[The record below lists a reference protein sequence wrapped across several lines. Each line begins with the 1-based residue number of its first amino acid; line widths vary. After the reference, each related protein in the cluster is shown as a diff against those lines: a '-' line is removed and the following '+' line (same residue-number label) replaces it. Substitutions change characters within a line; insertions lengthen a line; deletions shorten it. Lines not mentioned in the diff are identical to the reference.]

1 MKKLL
6 YVLLAALL
14 LVTLCACA
22 AEETDDDNAFEDFR
36 NQEEEVTEW
45 TDKEKNTFYFEAV
58 DSESI
63 TITGFSSQ
71 NYQPHAVKIPAVMDG
86 RYVVGISGEAFA
98 NRAEISALT
107 FPKAADYKGK
117 VPAFTV
123 AENAFRGCAALKSLS
138 IPAYVVSIGETSFY
152 GCESMETLTFE
163 AGCKL
168 TSIPANAFGACTSLK
183 KVEIPTGIKSIGD
196 AAFFGCTSMTELTI
210 ADGVTTLGKQ
220 AFQNCSAL
228 KSIKAPA
235 TLTEVGVHVFAGCD
249 AVEVASV
256 PTWIIEP
263 LKKTNLVSVT
273 LVAGDSIPASAFK
286 SCDKLQTVTIACNL
300 TSIGESAFVGCKS
313 LSHIEIPASI
323 TEIGRSMF
331 KNCSALTEVVIP
343 TAVTKIGASA
353 FSGCSSLSSLAIPA
367 AVTEIGDQAF
377 ASCSALT
384 TITVGE
390 GNTVYKAENGVLYN
404 ADMTVLMQYAA
415 SSDATELVIPA
426 TVTEIKASAFAGA
439 AKLEKLV
446 IPNSVKT
453 IGKYAFDGCVNIKD
467 VTLPVGAVAA
477 VAKDGLVNVVIT
489 EGTAI
494 EAGAFENCVNLQT
507 VTLVDTITSIGESA
521 FAGCTN
527 LTTIVLPA
535 GVSAIGASLFE
546 NCTSLAAIVIP
557 EAVTEIGANAF
568 RGCSA
573 MTAINLPKNVAKIG
587 LGAFAECSA
596 MTAFT
601 VAPENTAFAADAGNL
616 YNKGITEIVQY
627 AIGNDAVALELPATV
642 TAIGEIA
649 FLGAVN
655 LKSLTVPATVTTV
668 GADAFKGC
676 TGIADATVPTWVL
689 GKFATD
695 ALVSLTVTAG
705 EEIGASVLAN
715 SAYLESV
722 IIPATVKSVDKTA
735 FDGCVKINHADVP
748 AHALA
753 AIPKDALV
761 SVIVN
766 SGEEIPKGAFSG
778 APALEN
784 LSMAESITK
793 ICDEA
798 FKDCKLLGNVLFHEG
813 LVEIGEDAFYGCVAM
828 TELNLPASLTTLG
841 NTPFV
846 RSTGLSVITVAEG
859 NEAFKAIDNVLYT
872 ADGKSLVQYASAL
885 PTYSFAI
892 PAGVETVCENA
903 FYNATNLVMLEVGAD
918 VKTVESGAF
927 NGCTK
932 MIEIKNLSEL
942 EIKAG
947 ARTHGNIANNTDKK
961 LTNVYTAEEGAS
973 KIQVCDDVQ
982 STLLFVIDDVKMFM
996 GYGKASEL
1004 ASVKIDTSAVTEI
1017 ASGAFAGSAMTEITF
1032 TGTKDEWDD
1041 MKKGKNWNGGI
1052 EAYTVHCT
1060 DGDIVVAPE
1069 VEEEA

>member
-6 YVLLAALL
+6 FVLLAALL
-14 LVTLCACA
+14 LVTLPACA
-22 AEETDDDNAFEDFR
+22 AEEEGDNNAFDDFK

-58 DSESI
+58 DSETI
-63 TITGFSSQ
+63 TITDFSTQ

-86 RYVVGISGEAFA
+86 RTVVGISEGAFA
-98 NRAEISALT
+98 NSAEISSLS
-107 FPKAADYKGK
+107 FPKASDYKGG
-117 VPAFTV
+117 VPAFTI
-123 AENAFRGCAALKSLS
+123 AENAFRGCVALKSVS
-138 IPAYVVSIGETSFY
+138 VPAYVVSLGETAFY
-152 GCESMETLTFE
+152 GCESMTALTFE

-168 TSIPANAFGACTSLK
+168 TELPANVFGACTALK
-183 KVEIPTGIKSIGD
+183 KVEIPAGIKRIGE
-196 AAFFGCTSMTELTI
+196 AAFFGCTAMTELTI
-210 ADGVTTLGKQ
+210 ADGVTSIGKQ
-220 AFQNCSAL
+220 AFQSCSAL

-235 TLTEVGVHVFAGCD
+235 TLTEVGVHAFAGCD

-286 SCDKLQTVTIACNL
+286 SCDKLETVTIACDL
-300 TSIGESAFVGCKS
+300 SFIGESAFVGCKS
-313 LSHIEIPASI
+313 LRHIEIPASI

-331 KNCSALTEVVIP
+331 KNCSSLTEIVIP
-343 TAVTKIGASA
+343 AGVTKIGASA
-353 FSGCSSLSSLAIPA
+353 FNGCSSLTSLEIPA

-377 ASCSALT
+377 ASCSALKSL
-384 TITVGE
+384 TVGD
-390 GNTVYKAENGVLYN
+390 GNTAYKAENGVLYN

-415 SSDATELVIPA
+415 SSDATELTIPA

-439 AKLEKLV
+439 SKLEKLV

-489 EGTAI
+489 EGTEIA
-494 EAGAFENCVNLQT
+494 AGAFENCVKLQS
-507 VTLVDTITSIGESA
+507 VTLVDTITTIGASA
-521 FAGCTN
+521 FAGCTS

-535 GVSAIGASLFE
+535 GVTAIGAETFK
-546 NCTSLAAIVIP
+546 NCTSLPAFTIP
-557 EAVTEIGANAF
+557 EAVTEIGADAF

-573 MTAINLPKNVAKIG
+573 MTSVMIPKNVAKIG

-601 VAPENTAFAADAGNL
+601 VDAANAVYAEGNGNL
-616 YNKGITEIVQY
+616 CNKGLTEIVQY
-627 AIGNDAVALELPATV
+627 AIGKDALTV
-642 TAIGEIA
+642 TLPNTIKKIGEIA

-655 LKSLTVPATVTTV
+655 LQELAIPEAVTEI

-676 TGIADATVPTWVL
+676 VNIKNATVPTWAL

-695 ALVSLTVTAG
+695 SLLSLTVTDG

-715 SAYLESV
+715 SALLESV

-735 FDGCVKINHADVP
+735 FEGCVAINHADVP

-753 AIPKDALV
+753 AIPKDALA

-766 SGEEIPKGAFSG
+766 SGEEIPKGAFTA
-778 APALEN
+778 APALES
-784 LSMAESITK
+784 LSMANTVTK
-793 ICDEA
+793 IGDEA
-798 FKDCKLLGNVLFHEG
+798 FKDCKVLGNVLFHEG
-813 LVEIGEDAFYGCVAM
+813 LVEIGEDAFYGCTAM
-828 TELNLPASLTTLG
+828 TELKLPASLAKLG
-841 NTPFV
+841 ATPFV
-846 RSTGLSVITVAEG
+846 RSTAISVITVAEG
-859 NEAFKAIDNVLYT
+859 NEAFKAIDNVLYS
-872 ADGKSLVQYASAL
+872 ADGKTLIQYASGLAA
-885 PTYSFAI
+885 YSFAI

-903 FYNATNLVMLEVGAD
+903 FYNATNLVMIEVGAD
-918 VKTVESGAF
+918 VQTIESGAF

-932 MIEIKNLSEL
+932 LIEIKNLSAL
-942 EIKAG
+942 EIEAG
-947 ARTHGNIANNTDKK
+947 ARNNGNIANNTDKK
-961 LTNVYTAEEGAS
+961 LTNVYTAEDGKS
-973 KIQVCDDVQ
+973 KIQIFDDMQ
-982 STLLFVIDDVKMFM
+982 STLVFVSGDVKMFM
-996 GYGKASEL
+996 GCGKASET
-1004 ASVKIDTSAVTEI
+1004 ANVKIDTSIISEI
-1017 ASGAFAGSAMTEITF
+1017 AAGAFAGSVMNEITF
-1032 TGTKDEWDD
+1032 TGTKDEWDAL
-1041 MKKGKNWNGGI
+1041 KKGKNWNGGI

-1060 DGDIVVAPE
+1060 DGDVVVAPE